1 MDRTFFDINCNYF
14 LDLYPKAK
22 KIKAKINKWDPIKL
36 KRFHKAKETIDKMKG
51 QPTELEDSCNCYDQ

>member
-22 KIKAKINKWDPIKL
+22 NIKAKINNQYIAKL
-36 KRFHKAKETIDKMKG
+36 KNICTSKKIIDKMKR
-51 QPTELEDSCNCYDQ
+51 QPTE